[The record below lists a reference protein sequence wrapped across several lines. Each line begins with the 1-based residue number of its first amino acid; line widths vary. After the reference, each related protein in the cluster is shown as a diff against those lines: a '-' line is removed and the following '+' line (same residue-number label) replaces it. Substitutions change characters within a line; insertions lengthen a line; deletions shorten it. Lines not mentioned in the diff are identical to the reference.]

1 MWHLRGQSVELLDV
15 IGKMALVDKADLI
28 RNLTDGQNAG
38 VLSALPPLVRLGR
51 PHNSISK
58 PHGRCA
64 VRFCA
69 SEPNLAE
76 FFVPEAGPKIQT
88 RAERETDAVPIWCS
102 SRMISAAR
110 SPTITQGAMVLPVVT
125 RGMIDPS
132 AMRRLSTP

>member
-15 IGKMALVDKADLI
+15 IGKIALVGKADLI

-58 PHGRCA
+58 PHGRYGVAC
-64 VRFCA
+64 VFCA

-76 FFVPEAGPKIQT
+76 FFVPEAGP
-88 RAERETDAVPIWCS
+88 RHSNV
-102 SRMISAAR
+102 
-110 SPTITQGAMVLPVVT
+110 
-125 RGMIDPS
+125 
-132 AMRRLSTP
+132 RRTLHRRCL